1 MDGSPSPSPYYLPNQ
16 EVKGSLHQ
24 DDIDYLPDLTM
35 PFALFT
41 VEALFDLLLNL
52 TDLQPSYIYRI
63 ASVYV
68 HRHIQNKIGWL
79 TSYMYIICILKYFWL
94 LFILKL

>member
-1 MDGSPSPSPYYLPNQ
+1 MVGGSSPDPYYLPDQ
-16 EVKGSLHQ
+16 EVKGPLHQ
-24 DDIDYLPDLTM
+24 DDIDYLSDLTM

-41 VEALFDLLLNL
+41 VEALFDLLNL
-52 TDLQPSYIYRI
+52 TDLQPHIYRI

-79 TSYMYIICILKYFWL
+79 TSYMYIICTPKYFWL